1 MKSLAQSQEA
11 HQADLELEPRISAHR
26 PISYI
31 AYVVS
36 SLLSHKQ
43 VRASL
48 VAQLLR
54 ICLPM

>member
-11 HQADLELEPRISAHR
+11 HQTDLELEPRISAHR

-36 SLLSHKQ
+36 FLLIHKQ
-43 VRASL
+43 V
-48 VAQLLR
+48 
-54 ICLPM
+54 IH